1 MERKLI
7 TLDILNSTVLNVAM
21 VVNFITIA
29 INMLPW

>member
-21 VVNFITIA
+21 VVNYITNA